1 MKETGTT
8 RDDHY
13 SASVTG
19 TIRGT
24 NVTGSINASFTG
36 LLRGAQRHRQVLDW
50 TCALHRDEQGM
61 IVMRVSEAAHLSD
74 E

>member
-19 TIRGT
+19 TIKGA
-24 NVTGSINASFTG
+24 NVTGSIKASFTG
-36 LLRGAQRHRQVLDW
+36 LLRGASGTVKCSTGPVHY
-50 TCALHRDEQGM
+50 TAT
-61 IVMRVSEAAHLSD
+61 SKA
-74 E
+74 